1 MPKKACRVTW
11 VTTLDYQMTSHS
23 ARRTSREMEEAA
35 FKVLE
40 QGWTCD
46 VRVHVAPTEKAGR
59 QRGARE
65 QAQ

>member
-1 MPKKACRVTW
+1 
-11 VTTLDYQMTSHS
+11 
-23 ARRTSREMEEAA
+23 MEEAA